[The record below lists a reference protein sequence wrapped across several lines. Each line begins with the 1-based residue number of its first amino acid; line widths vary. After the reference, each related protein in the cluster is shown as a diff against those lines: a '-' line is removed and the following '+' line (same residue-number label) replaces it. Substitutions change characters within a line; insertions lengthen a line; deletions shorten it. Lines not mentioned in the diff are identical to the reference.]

1 MIDPL
6 ENRIDNNGGVGGGE
20 RKGFSLLAR
29 LVLIQMLA
37 LLCFKCLGYYKCFM
51 SLIANM
57 IAKIVFSSQVTKNI
71 LYEKGGG
78 M

>member
-20 RKGFSLLAR
+20 GKGFSLLAP

-37 LLCFKCLGYYKCFM
+37 LLCFKCLGYFNCFM
-51 SLIANM
+51 SLNANM
-57 IAKIVFSSQVTKNI
+57 VAKIVFSSI
-71 LYEKGGG
+71 LYK
-78 M
+78 